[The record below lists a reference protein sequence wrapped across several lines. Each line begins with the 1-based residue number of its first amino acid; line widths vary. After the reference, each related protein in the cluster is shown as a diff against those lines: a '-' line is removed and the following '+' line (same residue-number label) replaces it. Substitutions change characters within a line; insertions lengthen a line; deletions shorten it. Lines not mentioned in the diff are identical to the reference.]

1 MENTKYLKVGQVVR
15 SKNGRDTGKVFIVL
29 SIVDDN
35 YVKIVDGKRRTLE
48 KPKLKKIKH
57 LDVYNKVFDEIE
69 SKQLG
74 KYQFNDAYIRRILMP
89 YSNWLEIQEV
99 SIYE

>member
-15 SKNGRDTGKVFIVL
+15 SKNGRDIGKVFIVL

-89 YSNWLEIQEV
+89 YSN
-99 SIYE
+99 

>member
-89 YSNWLEIQEV
+89 YSN
-99 SIYE
+99 

>member
-15 SKNGRDTGKVFIVL
+15 SKNGRDIGKVFIVL